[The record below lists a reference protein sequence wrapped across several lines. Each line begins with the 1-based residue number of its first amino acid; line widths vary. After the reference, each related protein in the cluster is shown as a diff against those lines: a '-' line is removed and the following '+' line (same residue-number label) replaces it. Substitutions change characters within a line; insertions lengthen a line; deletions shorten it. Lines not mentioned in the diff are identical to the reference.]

1 MPRVQYLKQEVGIL
15 AEDIPLLIQ
24 RSPAVLTFSIENQ
37 IQPRVEFLRDLGI
50 SKDNVVKMIT
60 RHPQMLHYSFE
71 NLEEKLRFLGEIGMN
86 DSETAL
92 TVTRLSQ
99 FFSLSVEDS
108 LRPKFKYLTN
118 ELGGS
123 KDTCVKYPAYFSLS
137 LDQRIRPRHTFLE
150 QFDLAPDPFPMK
162 LLSVKDEDFVVRAS
176 KSDRRVRG
184 VQRRNGSDFRRAD
197 RPGENFTRSVE
208 LCRAATH
215 AARAQAHRVHSDYAR
230 RNCSQARIQR
240 ARRQGAPE
248 SSTTEGSISAPLAL
262 RHLGHD

>member
-1 MPRVQYLKQEVGIL
+1 
-15 AEDIPLLIQ
+15 
-24 RSPAVLTFSIENQ
+24 
-37 IQPRVEFLRDLGI
+37 
-50 SKDNVVKMIT
+50 
-60 RHPQMLHYSFE
+60 MLHYSFE

-86 DSETAL
+86 DSEAAL

-176 KSDRRVRG
+176 KSIAEFEAYKEEMVPIFAAQTAREKTLREVSNSAEQQRMLLERKRIEFIRTTHEETVRKREYSERVAKARQSLRLLKG
-184 VQRRNGSDFRRAD
+184 
-197 RPGENFTRSVE
+197 RS
-208 LCRAATH
+208 
-215 AARAQAHRVHSDYAR
+215 QHRSR
-230 RNCSQARIQR
+230 
-240 ARRQGAPE
+240 
-248 SSTTEGSISAPLAL
+248 
-262 RHLGHD
+262 